1 MPSGLE
7 QFWIN
12 LKQAPRTMRDSVMRH
27 GSPTSERARSQT
39 VFNNYSCNTPCNP
52 PVEPRLRRSLV
63 RIDALR
69 RVERARYVAAFA
81 AVRTTYR

>member
-39 VFNNYSCNTPCNP
+39 VFNNFFLH
-52 PVEPRLRRSLV
+52 VH
-63 RIDALR
+63 
-69 RVERARYVAAFA
+69 
-81 AVRTTYR
+81 AVRTHPHSLKLTTPGASACR